1 MKDILRNIISAIASS
16 VVIIVMLVSV
26 ILLGYL
32 VFNLYSAFNRHVF
45 TQDQEVCNATV
56 QTLILTSADQS
67 YSYDFCILSAGTD
80 NAFSTIKARV
90 RRDLSQHIKP
100 GYRVGWIRLD
110 PVKPEYEVVEVYKGE
125 TIPAEN
131 DNVVPLDKP

>member
-1 MKDILRNIISAIASS
+1 MKDILRNIISAIAASF
-16 VVIIVMLVSV
+16 IMMVMLVSV

-32 VFNLYSAFNRHVF
+32 GFELYRAYDRHVF

-56 QTLILTSADQS
+56 ETLILTSADQS
-67 YSYDFCILSAGTD
+67 YSYDFCILKSGSD
-80 NAFSTIKARV
+80 NAFSIIKAHV
-90 RRDLSQHIKP
+90 RKDLSQHIKP
-100 GYRVGWIRLD
+100 GSHVGWIQLD

-131 DNVVPLDKP
+131 ANVLPLNQR

>member
-1 MKDILRNIISAIASS
+1 MKDILSDIISAIAAS
-16 VVIIVMLVSV
+16 VVIVLMLVSV
-26 ILLGYL
+26 ILLGRL
-32 VFNLYSAFNRHVF
+32 GFDLYRAYDRHVF

-67 YSYDFCILSAGTD
+67 YSYDFCILQSGTD
-80 NAFSTIKARV
+80 NVFSIIKARV
-90 RRDLSQHIKP
+90 SKNLSQHIKP

-110 PVKPEYEVVEVYKGE
+110 PVKPDYEVVEVYQGE

-131 DNVVPLDKP
+131 ANVVPLNQR